1 MPHLRLIKWIPY
13 LSGKSFLLLKPQSKK
28 INMSAKKMI
37 TITVI
42 ILMAIIPI
50 LSFSQKSLTGSN
62 KINSE
67 DLESYVSFLA
77 SPSMKGRS
85 NGEPELDITVNYL
98 ASQAKLLGLKPAN
111 GSSYLQPYTIMQK
124 LIDHEKSEIKIF
136 RSDKD
141 SLLTLM
147 PMIQLF
153 PVGAADFEIEGEV
166 AFAGYGIKADKYNY
180 NDLEGITPAGNILL
194 MMNRAPLSD
203 DGTRFLFK
211 EKIWS
216 SLMSIQAKLT
226 NLLFLKAKAILIVTD
241 PKSGFTSIEQQY
253 PGLANELKSSKYLK
267 GSKPVTIDMPTM
279 PRIIF
284 VNRSVADELLKGTG
298 HTLDELQKSIDTD
311 LKPHSFMIP
320 GKKVKIR
327 EISKL
332 EETVLYNVAA
342 WIEGSDPVLKK
353 EVVVFSG
360 HADHIGNIGGRI
372 NPGADD
378 NASGCAAL
386 LELAQAF
393 QSLDKKPLRSLL
405 FLWVTG
411 EEIGLF
417 GSQSYIN
424 NPLFPLE
431 NTVTDLNLDMI
442 GRVKGVADT
451 TEEKRM
457 TGKSGVFVITDN
469 QSKELV
475 SIADEVDKRSPID
488 IDYSLSGRNGP
499 QQLFSRSDQYNFA
512 KKDIPV
518 LFFTTGEHTDYHKP
532 GDVAEKI
539 DYEKMELITKMVYE
553 IGYTVA
559 NNKTRLIV
567 DNPYSK

>member
-1 MPHLRLIKWIPY
+1 MDFALIRKIFVTFETE
-13 LSGKSFLLLKPQSKK
+13 SKSW
-28 INMSAKKMI
+28 KMAGNKFI
-37 TITVI
+37 SFAI
-42 ILMAIIPI
+42 IISMAIIPKN
-50 LSFSQKSLTGSN
+50 SFSQKNPPGIS
-62 KINSE
+62 KINSG

-77 SPSMKGRS
+77 SPSMNGRGD
-85 NGEPELDITVNYL
+85 GEPELEITVNYL

-124 LIDHEKSEIKIF
+124 MIDPEKSVIKVLS
-136 RSDKD
+136 SDND
-141 SLLTLM
+141 SVLIRE

-153 PVGAADFEIEGEV
+153 PAGAADFEIEGEV
-166 AFAGYGIKADKYNY
+166 AFAGYGIKADKYSY
-180 NDLEGITPAGNILL
+180 NDLENITPAGNILL
-194 MMNRAPLSD
+194 LMNRSPLSD
-203 DGTRFLFK
+203 DGTRFLFDDPV
-211 EKIWS
+211 WS
-216 SLMSIQAKLT
+216 KFMGIQAKLT
-226 NLLFLKAKAILIVTD
+226 NLLFSRAKAILIVSD
-241 PKSGFTSIEQQY
+241 PKSGFSSIEQQY
-253 PGLANELKSSKYLK
+253 PGIANELKSSKYLK
-267 GSKPVTIDMPTM
+267 GSKPLMPDMPAM

-298 HTLDELQKSIDTD
+298 HTLDELQKNIDSD

-320 GKKVKIR
+320 GKKLKIK
-327 EISKL
+327 ETSKL
-332 EETVLYNVAA
+332 EETVLFNVAA

-353 EVVVFSG
+353 EIVVFSG
-360 HADHIGNIGGRI
+360 HADHIGKTGGLI

-378 NASGCAAL
+378 NASGCAAI
-386 LELAQAF
+386 LEIAQAF
-393 QSLDKKPLRSLL
+393 QSLEKKPLRSLL

-411 EEIGLF
+411 EEIGLY
-417 GSQSYIN
+417 GSQAYVN

-457 TGKSGVFVITDN
+457 TGETGVFVITDD

-475 SIADEVDKRSPID
+475 SIANEVDKRSPID

-512 KKDIPV
+512 KKDIAV

-539 DYEKMELITKMVYE
+539 DYEKMELIAKMVYE

-559 NNKTRLIV
+559 NNKTRLVV
-567 DNPYSK
+567 DNPFNKK

>member
-1 MPHLRLIKWIPY
+1 MSI
-13 LSGKSFLLLKPQSKK
+13 SKF
-28 INMSAKKMI
+28 ISI
-37 TITVI
+37 FI
-42 ILMAIIPI
+42 IIPMI
-50 LSFSQKSLTGSN
+50 IIPKISFSQKTISGTS
-62 KINSE
+62 KINSS

-77 SPSMKGRS
+77 SPSMKGRGD
-85 NGEPELDITVNYL
+85 GEPELEITVNYL
-98 ASQAKLLGLKPAN
+98 ASQARLIGLKPAN

-124 LIDHEKSEIKIF
+124 MIDQDKSEIKIF
-136 RSDKD
+136 SYDKD
-141 SLLTLM
+141 SVLIKE
-147 PMIQLF
+147 PMTQLF
-153 PVGAADFEIEGEV
+153 PAGGADFEIEGEV

-180 NDLEGITPAGNILL
+180 NDLENITPAGNILL
-194 MMNRAPLSD
+194 LMNRSPLSE
-203 DGTRFLFK
+203 DGTKYL
-211 EKIWS
+211 IDDPAWS
-216 SLMSIQAKLT
+216 SFMGIQAKLT
-226 NLLFLKAKAILIVTD
+226 NLLFSKAKAILIVSD
-241 PKSGFTSIEQQY
+241 PKSGYSSVEKQY
-253 PGLANELKSSKYLK
+253 PGIANELKSSKYLK
-267 GSKPVTIDMPTM
+267 GSKPMIFDMPAM

-284 VNRSVADELLKGTG
+284 VTRSVADELLKGTG
-298 HTLDELQKSIDTD
+298 HTLDELQKSIDSD
-311 LKPHSFMIP
+311 LKPHSFLIP
-320 GKKVKIR
+320 GKKVKIK
-327 EISKL
+327 ETSKL

-360 HADHIGNIGGRI
+360 HADHIGQTGDRI

-378 NASGCAAL
+378 NASGCAAI
-386 LELAQAF
+386 LEIAQAF

-411 EEIGLF
+411 EEIGLY
-417 GSQSYIN
+417 GSQAYVN

-451 TEEKRM
+451 TEERRM
-457 TGKSGVFVITDN
+457 TGETGVFVITDD
-469 QSKELV
+469 QCKELV
-475 SIADEVDKRSPID
+475 SIANEADKRSPID

-518 LFFTTGEHTDYHKP
+518 LFFTTGEHSDYHKP

-539 DYEKMELITKMVYE
+539 DYGKMELIAKMVYE

-559 NNKTRLIV
+559 NNKTRLFV
-567 DNPYSK
+567 DNPFNKK